1 ASAPVAYWLARQD
14 KQMRNWMLLLIIVP
28 FWTNFLIR
36 IFAWK
41 SLLHSEGFLQ
51 KTLVSLGLMAPES
64 QLLYNAGAVLL
75 VLIYTYLPFAILPL
89 YAAAE
94 KFDFTLLDAAR
105 DLGAGKLKAFWK
117 VFIPGIRTGL
127 ATAFVV
133 VFIPALGSYAI
144 PDIVGGP
151 NSE

>member
-1 ASAPVAYWLARQD
+1 AYWLARQD
-14 KQMRNWMLLLIIVP
+14 QRMRNWMLLLIIVP

-41 SLLHSEGFLQ
+41 SLLHSEGFVRQ
-51 KTLVSLGLMAPES
+51 TLVSLGLLAPET

-75 VLIYTYLPFAILPL
+75 VLIYTYLPFAILPM

-105 DLGAGKLKAFWK
+105 DLGAGKLRAFMK
-117 VFIPGIRTGL
+117 VFLPGVSAGL

-133 VFIPALGSYAI
+133 VFIPALG
-144 PDIVGGP
+144 
-151 NSE
+151 